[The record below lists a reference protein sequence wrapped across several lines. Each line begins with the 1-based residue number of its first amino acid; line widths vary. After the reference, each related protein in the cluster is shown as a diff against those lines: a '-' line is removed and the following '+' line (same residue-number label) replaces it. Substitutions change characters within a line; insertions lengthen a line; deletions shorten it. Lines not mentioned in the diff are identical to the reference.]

1 MKTYLHNCFI
11 MFISPVQML
20 RCFPVNWARCFLAG
34 ISRSVMLP
42 LSFAEYFELVGEE
55 KRDAWNSYPKFIIS
69 MDELPM
75 DEDGIKQ
82 VNIIDF
88 LLSA

>member
-1 MKTYLHNCFI
+1 
-11 MFISPVQML
+11 MFYHVYITGSNAQML
-20 RCFPVNWARCFLAG
+20 SGELATLLSG
-34 ISRSVMLP
+34 RYIEISMLP
-42 LSFAEYFELVGEE
+42 LSFAEYFELVGGE

-69 MDELPM
+69 MDKLPM